1 MEAQLNRLVQN
12 MKQYYDAGYSV
23 SESYDKVAKQPQ
35 SKVHMENING
45 NGGQEAGYVGFF
57 RFYPYLMLAV
67 LCTILGTLLVE
78 FRNKNVKMR
87 LNASSVS
94 LFSQNI
100 TSIFVFLM
108 IGCILYAVTMLLAFA
123 IHGRKLVTAPNL
135 WYYFLNSFL
144 VMLISL
150 AVSFLVGLFV
160 KNRQQVSIIVT
171 PISLAFCF
179 LCGVFVP
186 IQYMPDGI
194 VHIARFLPIYWFE
207 TVNDLLAKHADI
219 SGHIQSQILRG
230 MGMELLFFIVLISCS
245 MAVAKYQQQEG

>member
-1 MEAQLNRLVQN
+1 ME
-12 MKQYYDAGYSV
+12 
-23 SESYDKVAKQPQ
+23 
-35 SKVHMENING
+35 ME
-45 NGGQEAGYVGFF
+45 
-57 RFYPYLMLAV
+57 
-67 LCTILGTLLVE
+67 
-78 FRNKNVKMR
+78 
-87 LNASSVS
+87 
-94 LFSQNI
+94 
-100 TSIFVFLM
+100 
-108 IGCILYAVTMLLAFA
+108 
-123 IHGRKLVTAPNL
+123 GRKLLCRVLPLLSISDVSRLMYDFGDIAGRISQQKCENAPECIECQLIFTKYNIYFCVFNDRL
-135 WYYFLNSFL
+135 YTLCCYNAFGICNTWQETCDSTKSLVLFLNSFL

-150 AVSFLVGLFV
+150 AISFLVGLFV

-194 VHIARFLPIYWFE
+194 VYIARFLPIYWFE